1 MSCFWQGIISSFN
14 KTERKF
20 FKIETNS
27 VKDKNIINFI
37 KQLKLLNKKTN
48 NVFWNNQKL
57 SEKELEENYL
67 HIVNYD
73 IETVNNGYDCSC
85 SDPFLFLIAH
95 LLNVNIK
102 HDYNDNIIEY
112 NIDNNNNLK
121 TLYFSSDTGHF
132 VKN

>member
-73 IETVNNGYDCSC
+73 IETFNNGYYCSC
-85 SDPFLFLIAH
+85 ADPFLFLIAH

-102 HDYNDNIIEY
+102 YDYNDNIIEY
-112 NIDNNNNLK
+112 NIDNNLK
-121 TLYFSSDTGHF
+121 TLYFSSDTSHF

>member
-14 KTERKF
+14 KSERKY
-20 FKIETNS
+20 FKIETKS

-37 KQLKLLNKKTN
+37 KQLKLLNKKTS

-73 IETVNNGYDCSC
+73 IETLNNGYDCSC
-85 SDPFLFLIAH
+85 ADPFLFLIAD

-112 NIDNNNNLK
+112 NIDKQLK
-121 TLYFSSDTGHF
+121 TLYFSSDTSHF
-132 VKN
+132 VKNI